1 MIGHDFSAIQK
12 CFDLKGSL
20 LGRKTEI
27 TKEDEETGETGFKV
41 LKDINFIEFNE
52 KLQLNNMEK
61 ELIL

>member
-27 TKEDEETGETGFKV
+27 SKTDEETGETGFKV
-41 LKDINFIEFNE
+41 LKDLNFLEFNE
-52 KLQLNNMEK
+52 KL
-61 ELIL
+61 